1 MGVITNRFN
10 SFGINDGSDHGFRFP
25 NSFPFVLK
33 NRLFNDC
40 QKSDHTFIEEI
51 NTEILK
57 SREHLTFVAPK
68 LGFLSSY
75 LESLAK
81 SQFLAQINKSLA

>member
-1 MGVITNRFN
+1 MITNRFN
-10 SFGINDGSDHGFRFP
+10 SFGINDDSDHCGSCFP
-25 NSFPFVLK
+25 TLFPFASK
-33 NRLFNDC
+33 NCLFNYC
-40 QKSDHTFIEEI
+40 QKSDRTFIKEI

-57 SREHLTFVAPK
+57 SREHLTFLASK

-81 SQFLAQINKSLA
+81 SQFLAQVN